1 MENKTVFDS
10 NIWIT
15 YFLKGKFRELVE
27 LVFDYDV
34 ELFRCI
40 ELTRELVEVLS
51 RPKFKKYLELPL
63 REYISFYEDLS
74 KIKQITPVF
83 KGCRDSK
90 DNYLF
95 DLAYQSKSRFLVSG
109 DKDVRETKITKPL
122 EILSLTSF
130 KKIIYGFH

>member
-1 MENKTVFDS
+1 MDNKTVFDS

-15 YFLKGKFRELVE
+15 YFLKGRFRELVE

-34 ELFRCI
+34 EFFRCI

-74 KIKQITPVF
+74 KITQITPVF
-83 KGCRDSK
+83 KGCRDPK

-109 DKDVRETKITKPL
+109 DKDIRETEVTKPL

-130 KKIIYGFH
+130 KKYVFSLK